1 MLVLDVLPNLQE
13 GQAICPSTYHP
24 LYYVPVIG
32 VGDDPVQLH
41 REVPIA
47 LLVLN
52 KPAAIFEV
60 GAVVAITRTPD
71 AHLRVLCCPDVMV
84 MGRSGHFVLLLY
96 VDVNTGLSGLSVRGG
111 RRRSLSKN
119 SPFVIPHR

>member
-84 MGRSGHFVLLLY
+84 MGRSGHFVLLTPL
-96 VDVNTGLSGLSVRGG
+96 DVNTVSDGAADRRAARLGL
-111 RRRSLSKN
+111 
-119 SPFVIPHR
+119 

>member
-13 GQAICPSTYHP
+13 GQATCPSTYHP

-60 GAVVAITRTPD
+60 GAVVAITRIPD
-71 AHLRVLCCPDVMV
+71 AHLRVLLSRVMV
-84 MGRSGHFVLLLY
+84 MGRSGHF
-96 VDVNTGLSGLSVRGG
+96 G
-111 RRRSLSKN
+111 K
-119 SPFVIPHR
+119 HRTVCPWWPSCVVVCQKTPP